1 MRKISVAVL
10 LVPALAWA
18 QPKTA
23 DGWYEEG
30 SNQYN
35 LGNFDRAIDAFKQG
49 FALEA
54 DESRKA
60 NYLYNVAQSYRQLHD
75 CKNALFFY
83 KRYLALK
90 SNDTVKP
97 IPTKKR
103 REVEGFINELE
114 SCVRQQAQVSEK
126 PPTTLPADGEAPD
139 KGRPPGITPSR
150 KEPDKAIAAS
160 AGGEPDSDEE
170 DEASVS
176 ASEISAR
183 PHVISVRLNGGGSK
197 VNLAD
202 YNVPVQATFA
212 LSAGY
217 PIPLDRW
224 TTLEVG
230 AALTFTPVPYDKDM
244 GSKTGQLWGVM
255 ANTGLSYIVMPKL
268 SVRADAGL
276 GALVFSNVSDSVFTA
291 NQPTTGALTMFHVR
305 GAVSGEYEI
314 TPNVVVTLTPVAF
327 TYSPAKSGLK
337 ERVNTKADVT
347 SISTIDFAMVGIGYR
362 M

>member
-97 IPTKKR
+97 IPPKKR
-103 REVEGFINELE
+103 REVEGFINELDA
-114 SCVRQQAQVSEK
+114 CVRQQAQVSEK

-150 KEPDKAIAAS
+150 KEPDKAIASS
-160 AGGEPDSDEE
+160 AGGEPADSDQE

-176 ASEISAR
+176 ASEIAVQ
-183 PHVISVRLNGGGSK
+183 PHVISVRLIGGGSK

-202 YNVPVQATFA
+202 FEVPVQATFA
-212 LSAGY
+212 LSGGY

-230 AALTFTPVPYDKDM
+230 AALTFTPVPYEGAA

-255 ANTGLSYIVMPKL
+255 ANAGLTYEVMPKL
-268 SVRADAGL
+268 SVRGDAGL
-276 GALVFSNVSDSVFTA
+276 GALVFAGVSESVFTA
-291 NQPTTGALTMFHVR
+291 NKPTTGALTMFHLR
-305 GAVSGEYEI
+305 AAVSGEYEI
-314 TPNVVVTLTPVAF
+314 TPNVVVTLTPVAL
-327 TYSPAKSGLK
+327 TYSPAKSGLVEK
-337 ERVNTKADVT
+337 DMKTDVK
-347 SISTIDFAMVGIGYR
+347 SISSVDFAMVGIGYR